1 MKNKAKKINKNIDKN
16 DEKLL
21 LSDVSISKLPSDVM
35 SFLNELDDFTDPYN
49 ANYIGSRMSNKLNDI
64 LEKYS

>member
-1 MKNKAKKINKNIDKN
+1 MGNKSEKQTENIDN
-16 DEKLL
+16 STEKLL
-21 LSDVSISKLPSDVM
+21 LSDVSISKLPDDVM
-35 SFLNELDDFTDPYN
+35 SFLNELDDFTDPYD